1 MTDKQYKA
9 KTRLISRL
17 LNQWIKRLG
26 LIEWDVKVQFLRELH
41 ENDQEIRAECD
52 CAWEYRQI
60 GITFYVPSMEGYD
73 EETITDVVVHE
84 LVHGIVNEMRP
95 ALPNEAVMKHE
106 ERVVTHVAKAIQDAY
121 IFGYNDGLK
130 EKG

>member
-1 MTDKQYKA
+1 MTDKEYRA
-9 KTRLISRL
+9 KTRLIAKL
-17 LNQWIKRLG
+17 LARWIERLG
-26 LIEWDVKVQFLRELH
+26 LREYDIKVQYLRELH
-41 ENDQEIRAECD
+41 DNDKDIRAECE

-60 GITFYVPSMEGYD
+60 GITFYVPSMEGYND
-73 EETITDVVVHE
+73 ETIEDIIVHE
-84 LVHGIVNEMRP
+84 LCHGIVNEMRP
-95 ALPNEAVMKHE
+95 AVPNDSVMKHE